1 MTAGLCGWIGCNV
14 PMDATL
20 ETRPLC
26 RKHFYDIASRRLSDY
41 RERFA
46 RADPVGRDRVA
57 ASAFLSEL
65 IGQTGTLV
73 TSAKQLSAKER
84 DDFLA
89 LSTDAV
95 EMYKRVQRNPR
106 IPLRVPVRVYRAPGR
121 KGKLELTA
129 TENVSKAG
137 ACVTLREPVAVG
149 ANLWIQKIENSANAS
164 ANVTWV
170 KEISAAQ
177 FLVGFEILDH
187 EDFWNLQQSSVDSA
201 TPPNAR
207 MRPASLQE
215 S

>member
-20 ETRPLC
+20 EARPLC

-187 EDFWNLQQSSVDSA
+187 EDFWNLQQSSSDSA
-201 TPPNAR
+201 PQGAKFPHPT
-207 MRPASLQE
+207 LQR